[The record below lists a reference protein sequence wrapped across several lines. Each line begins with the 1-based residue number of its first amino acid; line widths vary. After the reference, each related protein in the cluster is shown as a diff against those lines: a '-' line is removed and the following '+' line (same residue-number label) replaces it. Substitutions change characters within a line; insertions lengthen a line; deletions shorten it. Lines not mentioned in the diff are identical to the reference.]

1 MTAPAGSPLAR
12 LIARSR
18 PVDEERCELCGVALP
33 ERHRH
38 VLDVDADE
46 LRCSC
51 RACALLFDRPAA
63 ALGHL
68 RLVPQRRRRLPDP
81 GGDTGA
87 PVGLAWY
94 AVQPDGGVQIRYP
107 GPAGAT
113 TGVVDEPTWSR
124 LVTAWPE
131 LSELVPLVE
140 ALLIDTTNGRRE
152 HWIVPIEDCYR
163 LIAVLRGQW
172 QGLSG
177 GRTVWP
183 AVDEFFAGLAGPADR

>member
-1 MTAPAGSPLAR
+1 MSAPAGGALAR

-18 PVDEERCELCGVALP
+18 PDSEEQCELCGTPLEA
-33 ERHRH
+33 RHRH
-38 VLDVDADE
+38 VLDVEAGE

-51 RACALLFDRPAA
+51 RACGLLFERPAA
-63 ALGHL
+63 ARGRY
-68 RLVPQRRRRLPDP
+68 RLVPDRRVRLPDP

-94 AVQPDGGVQIRYP
+94 VVQPDGAVEIRYP

-113 TGVVDEPTWSR
+113 TGVVDPATWGR
-124 LVTAWPE
+124 LTTAWPE
-131 LSELVPLVE
+131 LAGLAPLVE
-140 ALLIDTTNGRRE
+140 ALLINTTNGRRE

-163 LIAVLRGQW
+163 LIGVLREQW
-172 QGLSG
+172 RGLSG

-183 AVDEFFAGLAGPADR
+183 AVDEFFAGLDRPATR